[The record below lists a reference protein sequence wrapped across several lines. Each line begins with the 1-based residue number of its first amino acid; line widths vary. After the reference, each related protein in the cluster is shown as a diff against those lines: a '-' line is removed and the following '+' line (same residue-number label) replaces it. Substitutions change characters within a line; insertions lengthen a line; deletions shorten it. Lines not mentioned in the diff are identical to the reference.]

1 MPFVKSA
8 QDSLEE
14 RLLFRQDVEK
24 MLIVHT

>member
-1 MPFVKSA
+1 MPFVKSV

-24 MLIVHT
+24 MLIVYT